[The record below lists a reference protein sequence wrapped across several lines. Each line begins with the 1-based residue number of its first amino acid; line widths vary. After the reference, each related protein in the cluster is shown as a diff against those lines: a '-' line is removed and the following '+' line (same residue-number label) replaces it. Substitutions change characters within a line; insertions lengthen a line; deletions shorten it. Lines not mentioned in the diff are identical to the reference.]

1 MGTSPREAGDG
12 CEATPER
19 RDVEGEIR
27 RERR

>member
-12 CEATPER
+12 REATPER